1 MTKMDISEQITYSTV
16 LIRAVNKK
24 KVCYRMGTGFIMLL
38 CQNKETNHYVKV
50 LITNKHVIEGSE
62 TTELEL
68 CKQGLDGAPIDTET
82 VTFQFK
88 SSAWIPHPEPSID
101 LCCVPIDY
109 FRFWNVTPGTGCY
122 ACFLQSS
129 LIPTKERLEELYA
142 FEEVLMI
149 GYPEGVSDEYNHKPI
164 ARKGMTASHPNKDYC
179 GKAITVLDIA
189 MFPGSSGS
197 PVFLFNPCFH
207 VTNKDE
213 FKVEGRIL
221 LLGIACSDYTQREN
235 VFFSFFNILK
245 KMFTFK
251 IKTHINLAEII
262 KSEKILDFEKML
274 QNGRITINSESL
286 QRELSENQILRETT
300 YGWH

>member
-16 LIRAVNKK
+16 LIKSHVSS
-24 KVCYRMGTGFIMLL
+24 KVIKYGTGFIMDL
-38 CQNKETNHYVKV
+38 CQNKESQKYIHFI
-50 LITNKHVIEGSE
+50 ITNKHVISDSD
-62 TTELEL
+62 TTVLEL

-82 VTFQFK
+82 VKFQFK
-88 SSAWIPHPEPSID
+88 SSAWIPHPDPSID
-101 LCCVPIDY
+101 LCCIPLDY
-109 FRFWNVTPGTGCY
+109 IRHWNVTPGTGCY
-122 ACFLQSS
+122 VTFLHSN

-149 GYPEGVSDEYNHKPI
+149 GYPQGVSDEYNHKPI

-213 FKVEGRIL
+213 FKLEGRIL
-221 LLGIACSDYTQREN
+221 LLGIACSDYTHREN
-235 VFFSFFNILK
+235 VFFSFFNNFKAL
-245 KMFTFK
+245 FNFK
-251 IKTHINLAEII
+251 IKSYINLAEMI
-262 KSEKILDFEKML
+262 KAEKILDFEKML
-274 QNGRITINSESL
+274 QNGEIRIDSTIL
-286 QRELSENQILRETT
+286 QRELTENQTLRKTT